1 MRSTVISAPGV
12 TPSSRVS
19 VALATALDSDENS
32 PEMLDLLTLWG
43 DPGTNQIT
51 IGASFDTPTS
61 GSISIN
67 WSAL

>member
-1 MRSTVISAPGV
+1 M
-12 TPSSRVS
+12 S

-32 PEMLDLLTLWG
+32 PEMLDLVTLWG

-51 IGASFDTPTS
+51 IGATFDTPTS